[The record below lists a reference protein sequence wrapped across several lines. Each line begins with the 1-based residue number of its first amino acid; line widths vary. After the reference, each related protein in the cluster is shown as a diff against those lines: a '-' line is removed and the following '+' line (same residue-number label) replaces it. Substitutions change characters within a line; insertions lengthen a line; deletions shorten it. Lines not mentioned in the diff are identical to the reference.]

1 MVQVLV
7 HPQLVLYV
15 AHLML
20 CVCSPSHHIKVATSM
35 AVAVARKRPD
45 MWVRTVRVLF
55 EIMEREIKRKELKE
69 VTVERGKDGGVEQTI
84 VQSLLKLVSKNII
97 FCRNRLLV
105 YHYCFR

>member
-7 HPQLVLYV
+7 HPQLVLCV
-15 AHLML
+15 AHLVL
-20 CVCSPSHHIKVATSM
+20 CCSPSHHIKVVTSM

-45 MWVRTVRVLF
+45 MWVRSVHMLF

-69 VTVERGKDGGVEQTI
+69 ETVERGKDGGVEQTI

-105 YHYCFR
+105 YYYCFR